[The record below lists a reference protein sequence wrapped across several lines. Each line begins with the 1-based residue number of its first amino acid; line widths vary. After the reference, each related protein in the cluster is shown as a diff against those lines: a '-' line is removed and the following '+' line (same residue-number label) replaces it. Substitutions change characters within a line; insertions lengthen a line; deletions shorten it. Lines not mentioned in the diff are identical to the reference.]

1 MGLITH
7 ALAFGAGYAV
17 GRPDGRQRLVQL
29 KQQATELAGHPQV
42 RRQRERSWDFAN
54 GQVLAAKR
62 RMDARSRGAGSTGGP
77 SRGWRR
83 LRRYPDDTG
92 ATTAADTGRL
102 PVPPPPAPP
111 AAAIPPSDRP

>member
-7 ALAFGAGYAV
+7 ALAFGVGYAL

-29 KQQATELAGHPQV
+29 TQQATELAGHPQV
-42 RRQRERSWDFAN
+42 KRQRERSWDFAN
-54 GQVLAAKR
+54 DQVLAAKR
-62 RMDARSRGAGSTGGP
+62 RMDARSRAAGSTGRP

-83 LRRYPDDTG
+83 LRLYPDDTG
-92 ATTAADTGRL
+92 APTADTGRS

-111 AAAIPPSDRP
+111 AAPIPPSDRP